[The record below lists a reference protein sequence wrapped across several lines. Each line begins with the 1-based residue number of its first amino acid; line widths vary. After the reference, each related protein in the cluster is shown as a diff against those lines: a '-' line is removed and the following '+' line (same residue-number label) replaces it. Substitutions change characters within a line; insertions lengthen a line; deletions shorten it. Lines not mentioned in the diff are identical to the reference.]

1 MSFQIKKFSSIVAS
15 MINWMS
21 GATTKVTDFNQGS
34 VIRTIL
40 EAVAMELE
48 ELYYQ
53 LLQAT
58 QEAIEEAIY
67 RTFNFPRNPSEK
79 ATGMIRFTR
88 MTGSEEAIS
97 ILSGTLVGTDTAP
110 SIVFETQSD
119 AVIPE
124 ISGFATGG
132 DTLSLVDETVD
143 FVELGIIV
151 GSKVIDDTDADETQV
166 SGVTLVSANTLTFA
180 EMNGGS
186 SFEWPGY
193 LGDWVT
199 SHTYSQDDVV
209 TFPVSSSIGYICTLA
224 GDGKTS
230 GVFLTDL
237 AAGYWETYI
246 GKAYRVIV
254 PYVDV
259 PVRALIAGINGNVA
273 AHSLIVLRSNV
284 PNIAIVD
291 NASSFSTG
299 AEEESDLSRKA
310 RFALYIQSL
319 ARATRGALEYAAR
332 TVDQVVS
339 AKAVD
344 DVRPTVFVFDGTDL
358 SDPNAFTDIT
368 QAMRNPGDG
377 AVALLPVGQPNGS
390 CLFIGADEP
399 FDWINMHLFAEGI
412 CSNPGDIV
420 WEYYNGVSLS
430 GYWDSLP
437 DLVDGTI
444 KTFGSGTLTT
454 SGALSFSMPTDWLAS
469 SINGKLKMWVRMI
482 ITNSS
487 PYSSIPTGDYCSLP
501 PGLGYVNLYCMD
513 GSGSLSSSLKAS
525 VESAVELYRGCGIIV
540 EVVEP
545 QIINPTI
552 TVDITVAANYDTTDL
567 EVKVA
572 QAIVDYLNAK
582 VLAEDLYIA
591 DLYRLIMEV
600 NNKAI
605 LNAHI
610 TVPIEDIIVS
620 SASVLRADPSKI
632 SVTAYQ
638 M

>member
-1 MSFQIKKFSSIVAS
+1 MSFQIKKFNSIVAS

-21 GATTKVTDFNQGS
+21 GATTKITDFNQGS
-34 VIRTIL
+34 VVRTIL

-79 ATGMIRFTR
+79 ATGMVRFTR
-88 MTGSEEAIS
+88 MTGSETAVS
-97 ILSGTLVGTDTAP
+97 IPAGTLIGTDTAP
-110 SIVFETQSD
+110 SVVFETQSD
-119 AVIPE
+119 ALIPE

-132 DTLSLVDETVD
+132 DVLSLIDATVD
-143 FVELGIIV
+143 FTALGIIR
-151 GSKVIDDTDADETQV
+151 GSKIINDTDGDETQI
-166 SGVTLVSANTLTFA
+166 SGVTDIPTVHRLNFA

-186 SFEWPGY
+186 SFAWPGY
-193 LGDWVT
+193 IADWVT
-199 SHTYSQDDVV
+199 GHSYHVNDIVTY
-209 TFPVSSSIGYICTLA
+209 PALSSNGYICTV
-224 GDGKTS
+224 DHIS

-237 AAGYWETYI
+237 ETNNYWEAYT

-259 PVRALIAGINGNVA
+259 PVRALIAGIGGNIA
-273 AHSLIVLRSNV
+273 AHALIVLRSNV
-284 PNIAIVD
+284 PNIATVD
-291 NASSFSTG
+291 NSSSFSSG
-299 AEEESDLSRKA
+299 AEDESDLSRKA

-344 DVRPTVFVFDGTDL
+344 DVRPTVFVFDTV
-358 SDPNAFTDIT
+358 NYTDIT

-377 AVALLPVGQPNGS
+377 AVKLLPDTQPSGS
-390 CLFIGADEP
+390 CLFIGANEP
-399 FDWINMHLFAEGI
+399 FNWINMHLFAEGI
-412 CSNPGDIV
+412 CITPGDVV
-420 WEYYNGVSLS
+420 WEYYSGISL
-430 GYWDSLP
+430 GWIALP
-437 DLVDGTI
+437 DLDDGTI
-444 KTFGSGTLTT
+444 KTPGSGTLTQ
-454 SGALSFSMPTDWLAS
+454 SGALSFTLPTDWLAS
-469 SINGKLKMWVRMI
+469 SVNGQLKMWVRMRL
-482 ITNSS
+482 TNLHS
-487 PYSSIPTGDYCSLP
+487 YSSIPTGDYCSLP

-513 GSGSLSSSLKAS
+513 GSGSLSAELKAS
-525 VESAVELYRGCGIIV
+525 VVSAVELYRGCGIIV
-540 EVVEP
+540 DVIAP
-545 QIINPTI
+545 QIIYPYI
-552 TVDITVAANYDTTDL
+552 TVEITVAANYDKTEL
-567 EVKVA
+567 EIKVT
-572 QAIVDYLNAK
+572 QAIIDYLNAK

-605 LNAHI
+605 VNAHV
-610 TVPIEDIIVS
+610 TLPTEDMVVS
-620 SASVLRADPSKI
+620 SASVLRSNTSYI

-638 M
+638 A